1 MILPSR
7 WRAAGPPLTA
17 LALVLVFGSAGS
29 AKWPYA
35 GPRTKCRISNP
46 ACFGYYPTCW
56 DAWPAECP
64 HCGACPP
71 TPLWQSPAPTIVPT
85 PPPAEAV
92 GLPTKIRV
100 PASPPPTPN
109 GK

>member
-1 MILPSR
+1 MIASLR
-7 WRAAGPPLTA
+7 GRAVGPPLIAFAA
-17 LALVLVFGSAGS
+17 LLAFGSAGS
-29 AKWPYA
+29 AKWLYA

-64 HCGACPP
+64 HCGACQP
-71 TPLWQSPAPTIVPT
+71 TPLLQPSVPTVEPT

-92 GLPTKIRV
+92 GPPTKIRV
-100 PASPPPTPN
+100 PAAPPVN